1 MNIAEQLAI
10 SLITIIRPMKTAFRL
25 GVVIEEFFWDSDL
38 FGFTIPKSRRLYLH
52 AFIHVYSNL
61 SMKKI

>member
-1 MNIAEQLAI
+1 
-10 SLITIIRPMKTAFRL
+10 MKTAFRL
-25 GVVIEEFFWDSDL
+25 GVVIEEFFWEADL
-38 FGFTIPKSRRLYLH
+38 FSFTIPKSRRLYLH